1 MRSDLRRPRTWFS
14 GENFLPWVLPMAL
27 FLGLFYLYPLAD
39 VIRLSFTNAS
49 LIRETYEYTL
59 SGYERIF
66 IDPRIIHSIRI
77 TVIFTFSNVIFQLFF
92 GLTIA
97 LILQAGN
104 QRQLPGTTV
113 VRTVVLAAWI
123 IPGVIV
129 GILWRTML
137 TSSNYGIINYFIR
150 SLGGESVPFL
160 IDPNYALISV
170 IGVNIWYGT
179 AFSMLLQYA
188 GLQRIP
194 QELYEA
200 ARVDGASTWQ
210 SFRFVTLP
218 QLRPILFINLVLIT
232 IYTFNTFDMIL
243 ALTSGGPA
251 RMTEVVTINAH
262 TQVFQFFHLGRGA
275 SLAVLLLMINLI
287 MTTLYFRAIRFE
299 EE

>member
-1 MRSDLRRPRTWFS
+1 
-14 GENFLPWVLPMAL
+14 MAL

-39 VIRLSFTNAS
+39 VIRLSFTNTS

-59 SGYERIF
+59 SGYERIL

-97 LILQAGN
+97 LILQSGN
-104 QRQLPGTTV
+104 QRRLPGTTV

-137 TSSNYGIINYFIR
+137 TSSNYGVINYFIR

-210 SFRFVTLP
+210 SFRYVTLP